1 MKSLLSF
8 RSLPALILGACF
20 LLPLP
25 SSARDRKIT
34 VHRDLDGDGHYN
46 KKTYDAGRRY
56 PYYGNHY
63 RGGHYYGDRYRYS
76 RPYYGNYGRSYYGY
90 SRPYYGY
97 SYGPSI
103 GVSYYSRPSYS
114 YETTRVYRGSTV
126 HDPADDLAVDVQ
138 RALKRRG
145 YYTGAVDGDI
155 GPGSRSAI
163 RAYQADR
170 GLPVTGRI
178 DSRLLRALGIG

>member
-1 MKSLLSF
+1 MTSILTLRTFTALL
-8 RSLPALILGACF
+8 LGAC
-20 LLPLP
+20 LLFPEAA
-25 SSARDRKIT
+25 SARDKIK
-34 VHRDLDGDGHYN
+34 VYRDLDGDGHYN
-46 KKTYDAGRRY
+46 KKTYDVGRRS
-56 PYYGNHY
+56 PYYGNYY
-63 RGGHYYGDRYRYS
+63 RGGHHYGNHYRYS
-76 RPYYGNYGRSYYGY
+76 RPYYGGYYGRSHYGY

-97 SYGPSI
+97 GYGPSI

-114 YETTRVYRGSTV
+114 YETTRVYRGSSAY
-126 HDPADDLAVDVQ
+126 DPSDDLAVDVQ

-145 YYTGAVDGDI
+145 YYTGSVDGDI

-178 DSRLLRALGIG
+178 DSSLLRALGIG

>member
-1 MKSLLSF
+1 MNSFFSL
-8 RSLPALILGACF
+8 RSIPAVILGAC
-20 LLPLP
+20 LMLPAVA
-25 SSARDRKIT
+25 SGRDKIK
-34 VHRDLDGDGHYN
+34 VYRDLDGDGHYN
-46 KKTYDAGRRY
+46 KKTYDVKHRA

-63 RGGHYYGDRYRYS
+63 RGGYGYGYPYHYS
-76 RPYYGNYGRSYYGY
+76 RPYYGSYGRPYYGY

-114 YETTRVYRGSTV
+114 YETTRVYRGSSGY
-126 HDPADDLAVDVQ
+126 DSSDDLAVDVQ

-145 YYTGAVDGDI
+145 YYTGSVDGDI